1 MIESVQTRLE
11 KYKVSKSY
19 SGIDNFSAFSRRSK
33 SEPRIDEEDALL
45 RKCENQLDSPDLELI
60 RSAFRKAKR
69 VHAGQ
74 LRKSGKS
81 YYKHNLAVAEIIVD
95 EMPLDDVSVAAALL
109 HDSTE
114 EPDKYSRSELR
125 ADFGDEIADI
135 VAGME
140 KIKRT
145 EAARIREFENYRRLL
160 LALLKDPRI
169 ILVKL
174 ADRLHN
180 MRTLK
185 YLAEDSQKKIAEETL
200 SIYVPFAQRFGLGN
214 IKWELEDLS
223 FKFLNREAFLEIKN
237 SLRLSRKERE
247 EYIQRFIDGIDAKC
261 AVDEGLRSAG
271 IKYEIFGRA
280 KHIYS
285 IYNKTILR
293 DKPIERLYD
302 LFAIRVILD
311 TQDSSYC
318 YYIYGLLA
326 EIYKPIA
333 GTFKDY
339 VSNPKP
345 NGYQSIHGA
354 FLGPGNRPVEVQ
366 IRTREMHAIAEKG
379 IAAHFNYK
387 RGVLPE
393 NSILNQKSAEEWIA
407 GVREA
412 VRKAGTDEAR
422 DAVEA
427 LKLDSFDEEVFVL
440 TPANDLRVFPK
451 GSCPLDF
458 AYSVHTEVGE
468 GCIGAKVDGKVV
480 PLDYEM
486 KTGEKIEIL
495 SSKNAKPK
503 REHLKFLKT
512 HKARNGVHKYF
523 NDIRKRKILDGKA
536 KWDEIKSGL
545 KGTVRAYK
553 LRKLLGSLN
562 IQSENDFYLA
572 LGSGQLKKGKVV
584 KSYNSLFYK
593 SGSGSEGARN
603 GRHIAVENGLLDEAP
618 ATINPNVRIEF
629 CPDCSPIPGD
639 KILGAIMPGEGIEI
653 HRADCPLATIA
664 EKKTYRSVFG
674 IDWNSLP
681 RINNVAG
688 IKIKGNNGSGA
699 GVSAVSTALK
709 YGSKIL
715 GFDLETENGDS
726 EALIKLRVENT
737 KELDEILAGIEEL
750 GDVESARRI

>member
-1 MIESVQTRLE
+1 MIESVQNRLE

-19 SGIDNFSAFSRRSK
+19 SGIENVSAFYRRSE
-33 SEPRIDEEDALL
+33 SAPRVDEEETLI
-45 RKCENQLDSPDLELI
+45 RKCEKYLESTDSELI
-60 RSAFRKAKR
+60 RRAFRKAKQ
-69 VHAGQ
+69 VHSGQ
-74 LRKSGKS
+74 LRKSGQP

-114 EPDKYSRSELR
+114 EPNKYSRSELR
-125 ADFGDEIADI
+125 AEFGDEIADI

-145 EAARIREFENYRRLL
+145 EAARIREFESYRRLL

-200 SIYVPFAQRFGLGN
+200 SIYVPFSQRFGLGD

-223 FKFLNREAFLEIKN
+223 FKFMNREAFLEIKN
-237 SLRLSRKERE
+237 ALRLSRKERE

-261 AVDEGLRSAG
+261 AVDDGLRSAG

-302 LFAIRVILD
+302 LFAIRIILD
-311 TQDSSYC
+311 TKDSSYC

-354 FLGPGNRPVEVQ
+354 FLGPGDRPVEVQ
-366 IRTREMHAIAEKG
+366 IRTLEMHAIAEKG
-379 IAAHFNYK
+379 VAAHFNYK

-393 NSILNQKSAEEWIA
+393 NSILNQKSAEEWIS

-422 DAVEA
+422 DAIEA
-427 LKLDSFDEEVFVL
+427 LKLDSFDEEIFVL

-480 PLDYEM
+480 PLEYEM

-495 SSKNAKPK
+495 TSKKAKPK
-503 REHLKFLKT
+503 REYLKFVKT
-512 HKARNGVHKYF
+512 HKARNGVLKYF
-523 NDIRKRKILDGKA
+523 NDIRKIKIASGKD
-536 KWDEIKSGL
+536 KWKEIKSKL

-553 LRKLLGSLN
+553 LRKLLVALD
-562 IQSENDFYLA
+562 IPSENDFYLA
-572 LGSGQLKKGKVV
+572 LGAGKLDESKVV
-584 KSYNSLFYK
+584 KYYSSLFDK
-593 SGSGSEGARN
+593 PSFASGKKN
-603 GRHIAVENGLLDEAP
+603 GRSENIVNGFFDETP
-618 ATINPNVRIEF
+618 ATINPNIRIEF
-629 CPDCSPIPGD
+629 CPTCSPIPGD
-639 KILGAIMPGEGIEI
+639 EILGALMPGEGMEI
-653 HRADCPLATIA
+653 HRADCPLAPIA
-664 EKKTYRSVFG
+664 ERRDYRSVFK
-674 IDWNSLP
+674 INWNSLP
-681 RINNVAG
+681 RKNNIAG
-688 IKIKGNNGSGA
+688 IKIKGNNGSSA

-709 YGSKIL
+709 YGGQIL
-715 GFDLETENGDS
+715 GFDLESENGDS
-726 EALIKLRVENT
+726 EAVIKLRVEDK
-737 KELDEILAGIEEL
+737 KELEEIIAGIEEL
-750 GDVESARRI
+750 AEVESARRI